1 MRFTRNDLPGLL
13 IAALAPAGAMLI
25 FLAAFDVWD
34 HHGTPLLGFMA
45 GNLAGGVAT
54 IAAFTRFVK
63 NWDVVVALIATML
76 AAIAGV
82 IWAQQSGN
90 DGTDVATVLK
100 WVGLIAFLLVNAAI
114 VLQILVNGLLPIAD
128 RRAARKR
135 AELEAAQA

>member
-1 MRFTRNDLPGLL
+1 MPGLL

-63 NWDVVVALIATML
+63 HWDAVVALLGVMF

-90 DGTDVATVLK
+90 DGTSAATLLK
-100 WVGLIAFLLVNAAI
+100 WVALIAFLLVNGAI
-114 VLQILVNGLLPIAD
+114 VLEILVNGLLPVMD

-135 AELEAAQA
+135 AALEAAQA

>member
-25 FLAAFDVWD
+25 FLASFETWD

-63 NWDVVVALIATML
+63 NWDVVVVLIGAMF

-82 IWAQQSGN
+82 LWAQLSGH
-90 DGTDVATVLK
+90 DGTSAATTLK
-100 WVGLIAFLLVNAAI
+100 WVALIAFLLVNGAV
-114 VLQILVNGLLPIAD
+114 VLQIFVNGLLPIMD
-128 RRAARKR
+128 RRAAAKR
-135 AELEAAQA
+135 AALEAAEA

>member
-1 MRFTRNDLPGLL
+1 MRFTRNDWPGLL
-13 IAALAPAGAMLI
+13 IAALAPAGGFLI
-25 FLAAFDVWD
+25 FLASFDVWQ

-63 NWDVVVALIATML
+63 SWDLILAFIGTML

-82 IWAQQSGN
+82 IWAQQTGN
-90 DGTDVATVLK
+90 DGTAVATLLK
-100 WVGLIAFLLVNAAI
+100 WIGLIAFLLVNLAVI
-114 VLQILVNGLLPIAD
+114 LQILVNGLFPVMD

-135 AELEAAQA
+135 AAQEAAQA

>member
-13 IAALAPAGAMLI
+13 IAALAPPGAMLI
-25 FLAAFDVWD
+25 FLASFDVWD

-45 GNLAGGVAT
+45 ANLAGGVAT

-63 NWDVVVALIATML
+63 NWDIVVALIGAMM

-82 IWAQQSGN
+82 IWAQQSGH
-90 DGTDVATVLK
+90 DGTSAATALK
-100 WVGLIAFLLVNAAI
+100 WVALVSFLLVNAAV
-114 VLQILVNGLLPIAD
+114 VLQVLVNGLLPVMD

-135 AELEAAQA
+135 AALEAAEA